1 MSEGK
6 QIVLDVKNLQK
17 KFSGDAGFFSSV
29 GKYVY
34 AVNNLSF
41 SLYKGETYGL
51 VGESGCG
58 KTTTARLLVKMYSCD
73 EGEVLFYDEGQEKA
87 VFRLSKKELKKYR
100 QKVKYIFQDPA
111 RSLNPRMTIFQI
123 LTSGYRYS
131 EKWPGKEQA
140 QKEAAAILEEVGL
153 SGRDLERHPNEF
165 SGGQR
170 QRISIARSLIMQPE
184 VLLCDEVVSA
194 LDVSI
199 QGQILNL
206 LQELKSKRN
215 LSLLFIAHDLKVA
228 CYFCD
233 RIGVMYKGV
242 LMEECLAENMH
253 KKALHPYT
261 KLLFSGVP
269 QYNKEEKEES
279 FVVESEL
286 KRATSELSGCPFYE
300 RCPKAQDKCQKE
312 MPDFVCVDTST
323 NHKVRCHFV

>member
-1 MSEGK
+1 MNEEK
-6 QIVLDVKNLQK
+6 KVVLEVRNLHK
-17 KFSGDAGFFSSV
+17 KFSGDAGFFSSR

-73 EGEVLFYDEGQEKA
+73 EGKVYFFDGKDRKDIFA
-87 VFRLSKKELKKYR
+87 LSKKELKNYR

-111 RSLNPRMTIFQI
+111 RSLNPRMNIYQI
-123 LTSGYRYS
+123 LTTGYRHTA
-131 EKWPGKEQA
+131 KWPGKELA
-140 QKEAAAILEEVGL
+140 QKEAAKILEEVGL
-153 SGRDLERHPNEF
+153 SKNDLERHPNEF

-206 LQELKSKRN
+206 LQEIKAKRN

-242 LMEECLAENMH
+242 LMEECCAENMY
-253 KKALHPYT
+253 KQALHPYT
-261 KLLFSGVP
+261 QLLFSGVP
-269 QYNKEEKEES
+269 QYNKKDSETTLIQ
-279 FVVESEL
+279 ESEL
-286 KRATSELSGCPFYE
+286 KRATTELRGCPFYE
-300 RCPKAQDKCQKE
+300 RCPKAQEICLKE
-312 MPDFVCVDTST
+312 MPNFVCVDTTT